1 MQGNY
6 LEVNGSV
13 YKTVIC
19 KNWIK
24 LKICIYNVLCHI
36 LITMDMWA

>member
-1 MQGNY
+1 MHGNY
-6 LEVNGSV
+6 LEVNSTI
-13 YKTVIC
+13 YKTVVC

-24 LKICIYNVLCHI
+24 LKICIYNVPYHM